1 MVEVMR
7 SRDVNV
13 FGALIIENVCDLS
26 MTREGCVSRCAC
38 ASRARGSAAR
48 RQFRLYRR
56 MRRCGAKPHAFAG
69 LASVTA
75 DYSGGA
81 SVPADAR
88 ACFDGARHA

>member
-1 MVEVMR
+1 MC
-7 SRDVNV
+7 
-13 FGALIIENVCDLS
+13 VCA
-26 MTREGCVSRCAC
+26 AC
-38 ASRARGSAAR
+38 KRVGAAR
-48 RQFRLYRR
+48 RQVRLYRR

-75 DYSGGA
+75 DYSGSA

>member
-1 MVEVMR
+1 M
-7 SRDVNV
+7 
-13 FGALIIENVCDLS
+13 
-26 MTREGCVSRCAC
+26 
-38 ASRARGSAAR
+38 
-48 RQFRLYRR
+48 YRR

-81 SVPADAR
+81 SLRADAR

>member
-1 MVEVMR
+1 M
-7 SRDVNV
+7 
-13 FGALIIENVCDLS
+13 
-26 MTREGCVSRCAC
+26 CVRVAPKTV
-38 ASRARGSAAR
+38 GAAR

-75 DYSGGA
+75 DYSGSA
-81 SVPADAR
+81 SLLADAR